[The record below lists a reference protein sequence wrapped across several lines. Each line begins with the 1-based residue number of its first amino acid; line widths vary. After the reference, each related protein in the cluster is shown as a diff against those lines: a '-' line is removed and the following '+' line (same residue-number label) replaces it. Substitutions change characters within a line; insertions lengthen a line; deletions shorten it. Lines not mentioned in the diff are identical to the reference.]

1 MDNKVINGV
10 TYCPTK
16 KLVADYLSKPPQGSL
31 FRTHRNS
38 ILGIT
43 NADEAFYA
51 ESYKNETGTK

>member
-1 MDNKVINGV
+1 MDDKIINAV

-16 KLVADYLSKPPQGSL
+16 ELVADYLSKPLQGSL
-31 FRTHRNS
+31 FRTHCNS

-43 NADEAFYA
+43 DADEAYNA